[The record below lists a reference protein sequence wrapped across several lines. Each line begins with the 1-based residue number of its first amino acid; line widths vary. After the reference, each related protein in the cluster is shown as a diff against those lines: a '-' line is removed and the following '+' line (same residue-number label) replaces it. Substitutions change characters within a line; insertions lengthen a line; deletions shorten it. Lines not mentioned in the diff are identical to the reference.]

1 MIEKLDIAE
10 RSKIWIALSDLYL
23 DTELQEYTY
32 RHIAK
37 IIAESSY
44 TLSQVRQIDKTEVF
58 PVLYPNMLSSL
69 GVWDGFHTTWLIE
82 TIQKKIAQENFL
94 NRITR
99 NLTYRL
105 FKKTFAADWE
115 KIRDALP
122 RKSNE

>member
-115 KIRDALP
+115 KIREALP